1 MILKNILSPAAS
13 MIRLILIYLFF
24 FGIASAEKNEFGYYF
39 NDHGII
45 PIMYHR
51 FNENKYP
58 STNIEV
64 DIFKKHLQLIKSNN
78 VEFYDPNEFDSRFNS
93 VQNTKKILITVD
105 DAFSSF
111 YNEAWPIL
119 KNEKIPFI
127 LFVST
132 EPVGK
137 KGYMSWDQIIEVSQH
152 EFAFI
157 GNHSH
162 THEYLVNFSFEKF
175 KDDINTS
182 IKIFKER
189 LGYNPIFFSYPFGE
203 FNLKQVEFIKQNFK
217 YGFGQHSGVIDFTKN
232 PYELPRFPINEKY
245 GDLKRFEFILNLF
258 PIPYKKLDP
267 ADKFV
272 KKNNNPPTVQIEFF
286 NEQKNIKNLNC
297 FSNDGKDWGSPEMDF
312 DKYVLSIKFNEKFEF
327 RRGRLNCSLKDEDKW
342 RWLGLQFTVETD

>member
-1 MILKNILSPAAS
+1 
-13 MIRLILIYLFF
+13 
-24 FGIASAEKNEFGYYF
+24 
-39 NDHGII
+39 
-45 PIMYHR
+45 MYHR

-58 STNIEV
+58 STNIKMDV
-64 DIFKKHLQLIKSNN
+64 FKKHLQLIKKNN
-78 VEFYDPNEFDSRFNS
+78 VEFYSPREFDLKFNS
-93 VQNTKKILITVD
+93 VKNAKKILITVD
-105 DAFSSF
+105 DAFLSF

-119 KNEKIPFI
+119 KKEKIPFI

-137 KGYMSWDQIIEVSQH
+137 KGYMSWDQIIEVSKH

-175 KDDINTS
+175 KEDINTS
-182 IKIFKER
+182 IRIFNKK

-203 FNLKQVEFIKQNFK
+203 FNLKQVEFIKKNFK
-217 YGFGQHSGVIDFTKN
+217 YGFGQHSGIIDFTKN
-232 PYELPRFPINEKY
+232 AYELPRFPINEKY

-267 ADKFV
+267 IDKFIN
-272 KKNNNPPTVQIEFF
+272 KNNNPPSVQIEFF
-286 NEQKNIKNLNC
+286 SEQKNIKNLNC
-297 FSNDGKDWGSPEMDF
+297 FSNDGKDWGSPEMKF
-312 DKYVLSIKFNEKFEF
+312 DKNKLFIKFNEKFEF
-327 RRGRLNCSLKDEDKW
+327 RRGRLNCSLNEENKW